1 MKIFIVLVLLVI
13 VGSLGSALY
22 FLFKDRERSPRTV
35 HALTVRI
42 GLSIGLFVLLLI
54 AFGSGLIKPH
64 GIRPGFDSNS
74 PATPAPA
81 QNPR

>member
-1 MKIFIVLVLLVI
+1 LKILIVLVLLVI

-54 AFGSGLIKPH
+54 AFGTGLIKPH
-64 GIRPGFDSNS
+64 GIRPGFDGN
-74 PATPAPA
+74 PQVTPTPA